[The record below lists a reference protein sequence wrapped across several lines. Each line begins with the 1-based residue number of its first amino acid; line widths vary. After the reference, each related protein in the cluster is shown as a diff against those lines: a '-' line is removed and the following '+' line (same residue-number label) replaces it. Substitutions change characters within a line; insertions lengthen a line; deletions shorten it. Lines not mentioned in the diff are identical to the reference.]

1 MTFCCDDNSFFRVDA
16 NIDQMQCHGME
27 WNVFYTIAKLFL
39 LLSSHFFS
47 RRWLFFSL
55 WKRIYELK
63 CHVHIACF
71 RKSGTSSMNFPNWK
85 FIIQWTQCTN
95 GVVWQGYCTP
105 QSWID
110 WDRWNE
116 FSEPLKTLLIYFFL
130 GNKQTN
136 QQYMQK
142 KTFVPFHLNWIKL

>member
-1 MTFCCDDNSFFRVDA
+1 MTFCCDDNSLFRVDA
-16 NIDQMQCHGME
+16 NIDQMQYHGME

-63 CHVHIACF
+63 CHVHIACI
-71 RKSGTSSMNFPNWK
+71 RKSGTSSMNFLNWK

-95 GVVWQGYCTP
+95 GVVWQEYCTP
-105 QSWID
+105 QSWIG

-116 FSEPLKTLLIYFFL
+116 FSEPLKTLLIYFFF